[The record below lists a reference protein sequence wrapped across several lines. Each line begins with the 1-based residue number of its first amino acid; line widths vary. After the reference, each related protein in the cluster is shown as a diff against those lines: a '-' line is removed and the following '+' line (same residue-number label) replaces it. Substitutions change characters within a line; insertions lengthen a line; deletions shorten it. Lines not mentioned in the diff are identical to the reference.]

1 MVDIRPYAQAL
12 FEIASENKED
22 EKIKLAL
29 KDLADL
35 WEQNPEWVALLR
47 HPKVKREEKKQM
59 MDQVLSDSIPDV
71 LLRFL
76 SVCNKQDVVSY
87 LPEIYQAYLKIYND
101 ENAIEWVDV
110 ESASA
115 LDEIQENQLKAVLA
129 KKLNKTIQLNIKV
142 NPALIAGLRIKT
154 SEFVLDNT
162 ILSKADSMKEK
173 IKKN

>member
-1 MVDIRPYAQAL
+1 MVDVRPYAQAL

-22 EKIKLAL
+22 EKIKSAL

-35 WEQNPEWVALLR
+35 WAKNPEWVALLR

-59 MDQVLSDSIPDV
+59 LDQVLTDSIPNV
-71 LLRFL
+71 LQRFL
-76 SVCNKQDVVSY
+76 HVCIKQDVASY
-87 LPEIYQAYLKIYND
+87 LPEIHQAYEKIYN
-101 ENAIEWVDV
+101 EANAIEWVEV
-110 ESASA
+110 ESATA
-115 LDEIQENQLKAVLA
+115 LDESQESQLKDVLA

-142 NPALIAGLRIKT
+142 NPALIAGLRVKT

>member
-35 WEQNPEWVALLR
+35 WEQNPEWVALTSS
-47 HPKVKREEKKQM
+47 KSKKRRKKQM